1 MNDILLYITSELKSL
16 QDKINNQQ
24 RCLDN
29 IDYNQGYVDALS
41 HLTDYILDK
50 EKVK

>member
-16 QDKINNQQ
+16 QDEINNQSC
-24 RCLDN
+24 CLDN
-29 IDYNQGYVDALS
+29 IDYHQGYVDALS
-41 HLTDYILDK
+41 HLTDYILNT